1 MSPSNLTNLAILFFT
16 NLIFLQDPLAEVRQS
31 AFALLGDLSKTC
43 PALVL
48 PNVAQLMP
56 LISTNLDPGYVS
68 VCNNAAWAA
77 GEIAVKLGE
86 EMQVFIPALVNPLV
100 PPPTIAP
107 PLRKPR
113 CFYLVEVVNGTAFD
127 FD

>member
-86 EMQVFIPALVNPLV
+86 DMQVFIPALVNPLV
-100 PPPTIAP
+100 TIINRANS
-107 PLRKPR
+107 PR
-113 CFYLVEVVNGTAFD
+113 TLLENTGITLGR
-127 FD
+127 